1 MASIELTL
9 TSQSTDLRDEEYNKL
24 FDLTANGLEIYP
36 KQGEL
41 AIPWDASLSIEGS
54 NVVMDGYV
62 APGGPAAGT
71 SVAKIPLNK
80 VMNLIGLSV
89 YVEDEESEAEVRQI
103 FSEHNWL

>member
-9 TSQSTDLRDEEYNKL
+9 TSQSTDLRDEEYDKL
-24 FDLTANGLEIYP
+24 FDLTYNGIEIYP
-36 KQGEL
+36 KQDGL

-62 APGGPAAGT
+62 AAGGPSAGT

-80 VMNLIGLSV
+80 VMNLIGFSV
-89 YVEDEESEAEVRQI
+89 DVEDEEDEVEVRQI